1 MNDLEA
7 YVIHYFGH
15 DLMTAIERRVHK
27 HLLSVQSPTEAEER
41 LRDGIAWEEARDG
54 VIDEKVK
61 SYLRIRHSGLS
72 EDPEVLRLANGGLEV
87 FYERTAKRIL
97 SEHRDKIFINRCPSC
112 GALARTPKALQC
124 RSCGRDWHS
133 TPAPIPSHGEH

>member
-7 YVIHYFGH
+7 YVIYYFGH

-27 HLLSVQSPTEAEER
+27 HLLSVQPLTEAEQR
-41 LRDGIAWEEARDG
+41 LCDGIAWEESKGR
-54 VIDEKVK
+54 VIDEKLK

-72 EDPEVLRLANGGLEV
+72 DDPEVLRLADGGLEL

-97 SEHRDKIFINRCPSC
+97 SEDRDKIFINNCPSC
-112 GALARTPKALQC
+112 GALARTPNALQC
-124 RSCGRDWHS
+124 RFCGHDWHS
-133 TPAPIPSHGEH
+133 TTATHT